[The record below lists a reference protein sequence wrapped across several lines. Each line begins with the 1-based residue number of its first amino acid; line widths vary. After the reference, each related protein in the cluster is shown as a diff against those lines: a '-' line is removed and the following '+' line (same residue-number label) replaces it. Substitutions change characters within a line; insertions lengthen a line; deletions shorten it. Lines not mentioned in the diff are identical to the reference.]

1 MVSLDFLVTHSS
13 KPEVIGKSYV
23 ARFPGHQYKLKFHSE
38 TSMTWTEFT
47 DVELTSNAI
56 TVNTARI
63 DVGPNVYLVT
73 WGEPKLGATV
83 VHLQDYEH
91 CQVWTN
97 IVMTEGNQLL
107 KLTGKLLPHF

>member
-1 MVSLDFLVTHSS
+1 MQWTALSS
-13 KPEVIGKSYV
+13 K
-23 ARFPGHQYKLKFHSE
+23 
-38 TSMTWTEFT
+38 
-47 DVELTSNAI
+47 ELTSNTMTVAI
-56 TVNTARI
+56 ERI
-63 DVGPNVYLVT
+63 EIGPNVYLVT

-107 KLTGKLLPHF
+107 KLTGKLLPQF